1 MSDVYIAYR
10 RGMGE
15 IPAVAA
21 YEALSSVGITVQRD
35 PQSAESAAQA
45 AGAAKFVLVVTPGT
59 LDRCAEPSDPLRQ
72 TIEAAY
78 AASRPQFMLI
88 SAYFDMGDLARY
100 PSDALIDSKPIK
112 MDYNSFGGSMANLAI
127 ALGGRP
133 PMPPGEATTLR
144 LRAQAHYERAI
155 RLPLNDLN
163 GKLLAYS
170 EAIRLSPDF
179 AAAYARR
186 GAAQLANGDS
196 ERAIKDCEA
205 ALTLNPALIEAYNV
219 LGMAYAKREDYP
231 RAISNYT
238 EAIRLNPRDARLYI
252 NRGVSHAYNNDLA
265 AAIADY
271 SAALAIN
278 PTMAEAYFNR
288 SLAYGQ
294 QDEFELSIK
303 DYSQAIALNLK
314 ASEGQP
320 APRAAEADIPS
331 AVAYLEKML
340 RRWPDHPHAH
350 VIRDEIARLQALDQR
365 KGE

>member
-1 MSDVYIAYR
+1 MSYVYIAYR

-15 IPAVAA
+15 IPAMAA
-21 YEALSSVGITVQRD
+21 YDALTSVGISALLD
-35 PQSAESAAQA
+35 PQSTDSAAKA
-45 AGAAKFVLVVTPGT
+45 AGAGKFVLVITPGT
-59 LDRCAEPSDPLRQ
+59 LDRCSEPGDPLRQ
-72 TIEAAY
+72 TIETANAATM
-78 AASRPQFMLI
+78 PEFMLI
-88 SAYFDMGDLARY
+88 SAYFDMGDLTRY

-112 MDYNSFGGSMANLAI
+112 MDYGSFGGSMANLAI
-127 ALGGRP
+127 AIGGRP
-133 PMPPGEATTLR
+133 PMPPNEATTLR

-155 RLPLNDLN
+155 RLPLTDLN
-163 GKLLAYS
+163 GKLIAYS
-170 EAIRLSPDF
+170 EAIRLYPDF

-186 GAAQLANGDS
+186 GAAQLASDS
-196 ERAIKDCEA
+196 PENAIKDCQL

-231 RAISNYT
+231 RAIGNYS

-252 NRGVSHAYNNDLA
+252 NRGVSHAHNSDPA

-271 SAALAIN
+271 SAALDIN
-278 PTMAEAYFNR
+278 PNIAEAYFNR

-294 QDEFELSIK
+294 RDEFELAIK
-303 DYSQAIALNLK
+303 DYSQAMALNLK

-320 APRAAEADIPS
+320 AARAAEADIPG